1 MERLVE
7 SSWRIPVRPKNQM
20 EMKLRKYSKI
30 TTFQKKKEY
39 FKFLTQCNHFN
50 KKKKP
55 TLAWLKTFQKN
66 LKAGQNPADPNNNA
80 GKEWGNTDKIKY

>member
-39 FKFLTQCNHFN
+39 FKFLTQCNHLI
-50 KKKKP
+50 KKKNP

-66 LKAGQNPADPNNNA
+66 LKAGQIQQTNNNG
-80 GKEWGNTDKIKY
+80 GKEWDNTDKIKY

>member
-7 SSWRIPVRPKNQM
+7 SGWRIPVRPKNQM

-39 FKFLTQCNHFN
+39 FRFLTQCNHFKN
-50 KKKKP
+50 KK
-55 TLAWLKTFQKN
+55 QKN
-66 LKAGQNPADPNNNA
+66 TQISLIKNIS
-80 GKEWGNTDKIKY
+80 KEI